1 MKVRAVRKRI
11 QNQVQGQVCRVSTL
25 DSNFGVPKAAL
36 VFCIDNGAGLNA
48 FDTTGTTARNMTIGS
63 LSHRWNATVGPFQ
76 HSIVVGDTGAAT
88 TSIRG
93 NSTSRLFTLSNTARA
108 AYWQGTAASLI
119 NNGLQFNLGKGTLPG
134 SVTSFDMIVV
144 FFGGT
149 ALTAGNGYT
158 ALAQTE
164 ETDRTINNFSFQPDV
179 GIFTFTGDL
188 ASVDTSTASSAQLS
202 YGAAQRVTS
211 GVEQY
216 YSIWNEYNNS
226 ANVDVRSGIGSEM
239 VCKRASGTGVAL
251 PPNTSAASGGSVYS
265 FDANGFTMRTT
276 LGSQAAGTYNF
287 GYLLLKDYRSR
298 FKVGTFRSP
307 GGTGSTFVNV
317 GFVPQFVMGSS
328 VGGTLFQ
335 VQWDTQKEASG
346 LNYWFANGPASNN
359 RYFKGSG
366 TITCVSTG
374 TAVTGTGSSF
384 FDEVSHGDILYG
396 PDYQSIGT
404 VSSVGS
410 TTSITLA
417 ANSGVSLA
425 AGSNY
430 FINNSGQ
437 FSIVF
442 GDEDGAANSTAYSGI
457 MTSSPVYST
466 SSSGTPSNYMH
477 AATIT
482 FDSRPGFTINYNTTD
497 SSGRL
502 SWYIA
507 FEAEPRQARRQSGI

>member
-1 MKVRAVRKRI
+1 M
-11 QNQVQGQVCRVSTL
+11 VCRVSTL
-25 DSNFGVPKAAL
+25 DSTFGIPKAAL
-36 VFCIDNGAGLNA
+36 IFCIDNGAELNA

-63 LSHRWNATVGPFQ
+63 FSHRWNATVGPFQ
-76 HSIVVGDTGAAT
+76 HAIVIGDAGAAT

-108 AYWQGTAASLI
+108 AYWQGTSGAFYNSGI
-119 NNGLQFNLGKGTLPG
+119 QFNLSKGTLPG
-134 SVTSFDMIVV
+134 SVTSFDMVVV
-144 FFGGT
+144 FFGGLG
-149 ALTAGNGYT
+149 LTAGNGYT
-158 ALAQTE
+158 GLSQTV
-164 ETDRTINNFSFQPDV
+164 ETDRIIDNFSFQPDV
-179 GIFTFTGDL
+179 ALVSFVGDL
-188 ASVDTSTASSAQLS
+188 TGLDVSAAAGAPLS
-202 YGAAQRVTS
+202 WGAAQRVTT

-216 YSIWNEYNNS
+216 YSIWAEYNNS
-226 ANVDVRSGIGSEM
+226 ATVDVRAGIGSEM
-239 VCKRASGTGVAL
+239 VAKRISASGAAL
-251 PPNTSAASGGSVYS
+251 PPNTSAGSGGSIYS

-276 LGSQAAGTYNF
+276 LASQAAATHNF

-410 TTSITLA
+410 TTSVTLA
-417 ANSGVSLA
+417 ANAGVSLA

-437 FSIVF
+437 YSIVF
-442 GDEDGAANSTAYSGI
+442 GDEDAAADSTAYSGI
-457 MTSSPVYST
+457 MTSSPVFST

-477 AATIT
+477 AAFIT
-482 FDSRPGFTINYNTTD
+482 FDSRPGFTVNYNTTD